1 MKRGIWTMNSGGI
14 LSSDK
19 GGFADIFEGFNVRTA
34 SVDQVVKDLFG
45 CCFKRS
51 KYTPQDVRDLH
62 ALVTEFIRR
71 EREVEAF
78 RKLEHRVRKRLY
90 PEWNPPLFDVY
101 WAPHL
106 PCSTYEVAFFGGL
119 EGAKAAREKIRQA
132 ALEEWEQDHGE
143 SFPRIEGDWR

>member
-34 SVDQVVKDLFG
+34 SVDQVVKDLFA

-51 KYTPQDVRDLH
+51 KYTPQDVRDLR

-71 EREVEAF
+71 EREVNVQEVGAPCEKAPVP
-78 RKLEHRVRKRLY
+78 RME
-90 PEWNPPLFDVY
+90 PPLFEVY

-119 EGAKAAREKIRQA
+119 EEQRQPAKNQTGRARRVETGSRRI
-132 ALEEWEQDHGE
+132 
-143 SFPRIEGDWR
+143 FPRIEGDWR